1 MDRRTQGAITAL
13 TACLLW
19 GLFPIYWKALKHV
32 PATQILAHRV
42 IWSLLFLILLLSVQ
56 SRWGEVKALVSSW
69 SRGRTFLVTSLLLG
83 ANWWA
88 YVWAVNTDQIVESS
102 LGYFILPLV
111 NVMLGR
117 VFLKERLNRAQ
128 TLAVGLAFIGVLLLT
143 VQYGRVPWIAFT
155 LAFSFGVYGLL
166 RKTARAESMVGLSSE
181 MGILLPISLIY
192 LVVLGSQGSGAFD
205 SVNLRT
211 DILLAGAGVVTAI
224 PLLLYAH
231 AVRRIRYS
239 TIGLLQYISPTGHLL
254 LGVFLYR
261 EPFTHVHA
269 ISFACVWMA
278 ILIYSISSLAMVKRK
293 KESW

>member
-1 MDRRTQGAITAL
+1 MDRRTQGTITAL
-13 TACLLW
+13 GACLLW
-19 GLFPIYWKALKHV
+19 GLLPIYWKALKHV
-32 PATQILAHRV
+32 PTTQILAHRV
-42 IWSLLFLILLLSVQ
+42 IWSLLFLIILLSVQ
-56 SRWGEVKALVSSW
+56 NRWGEVKALVSSW
-69 SRGRTFLVTSLLLG
+69 SRGRTFLVTSLILG
-83 ANWWA
+83 ANWLT
-88 YVWAVNTDQIVESS
+88 YIWAVNTDQIVESS
-102 LGYFILPLV
+102 LGYFINPLV

-117 VFLKERLNRAQ
+117 VFLKERLNRTQ
-128 TLAVGLAFIGVLLLT
+128 KFAVGLAFIGVLLLT

-155 LAFSFGVYGLL
+155 LAFTFGVYGLL

-181 MGILLPISLIY
+181 MGILLPISLVY
-192 LVVLGSQGSGAFD
+192 LVFLGSQGSGAFD

-278 ILIYSISSLAMVKRK
+278 ILIYSISSLEMVKGT